1 MPVTPLASPDSP
13 KNRAGI
19 SPSFMLTP
27 ASTDD
32 HPPKPTCS
40 ATSKSRRHQ
49 SIRWSSRSN
58 KPASSEDSR
67 DSQGASGFSLLPKTC
82 PSYDDTN
89 SNRQNLCVMPL
100 VKTGRLRQFQPRA
113 QPISGEVTRCISLL
127 SLPLLANNGLPGHVA
142 GTSALPLTADIRVP
156 KSAFWRNTSASPP
169 AADLPGGVAE
179 GPSLTQSGLST

>member
-27 ASTDD
+27 ASTED

-142 GTSALPLTADIRVP
+142 CTSALPPTADIRWPMSVIVP
-156 KSAFWRNTSASPP
+156 ISSALPP
-169 AADLPGGVAE
+169 APDVGGTPGE
-179 GPSLTQSGLST
+179 

>member
-100 VKTGRLRQFQPRA
+100 VKTGRLRQFRPRA

-127 SLPLLANNGLPGHVA
+127 SLPLLATSGSQSHAA
-142 GTSALPLTADIRVP
+142 GTSAYPPTADIRWSMSVIVP
-156 KSAFWRNTSASPP
+156 ISSALPP
-169 AADLPGGVAE
+169 ETDILG
-179 GPSLTQSGLST
+179 